1 MRRGRAGC
9 IAAVATMPLA
19 GCSGPLSTL
28 DPAGPSAAA
37 IAELWWAMLA
47 GSIALFGLVMTLLL
61 WTFLRANAHPSS
73 PRPKLWLAGGG
84 LVLPALVLTPLL
96 AYGLLTG
103 ERLLAHPRAA
113 EVTRIEVEARQ
124 WQWNFR
130 YPAAAGGPRMSVN
143 ELHLPAG
150 RPVDLHV
157 GSADVIHGFWIPR
170 LGGKIDAIP
179 GHINVIRL
187 SADRPGVYRGV
198 CAEFCGGGH
207 TAMDFRVEAHSDD
220 SYEDRLRELPRDRP

>member
-1 MRRGRAGC
+1 
-9 IAAVATMPLA
+9 MPLA
-19 GCSGPLSTL
+19 GCGGPLSTL

-37 IAELWWAMLA
+37 IAQLWWLMLTGA
-47 GSIALFGLVMTLLL
+47 VVLFGLVMVLLL
-61 WTFLRANAHPSS
+61 SAFVRRSAAPD
-73 PRPKLWLAGGG
+73 RPKLWLAGGG
-84 LVLPALVLTPLL
+84 LVLPVMVLMPLL
-96 AYGLLTG
+96 GFGLLTG

-124 WQWNFR
+124 WQWTFR
-130 YPAAAGGPRMSVN
+130 YPATAGGTRVSVN
-143 ELHLPAG
+143 ELHLPVG

-157 GSADVIHGFWIPR
+157 TSPDVIHGFWIPR

-187 SADRPGVYRGV
+187 SADRPGSYHGV

-207 TAMDFRVEAHSDD
+207 TAMDFRVTAHADD
-220 SYEDRLRELPRDRP
+220 NYEGRLAELPRDRR

>member
-1 MRRGRAGC
+1 MQRGPAGC
-9 IAAVATMPLA
+9 IVAAATMPLA
-19 GCSGPLSTL
+19 GCGGPLSTL

-37 IAELWWAMLA
+37 IAQLWWLMLA
-47 GSIALFGLVMTLLL
+47 GAVVLFGLVMVLLL
-61 WTFLRANAHPSS
+61 WAFVRRSAAPD
-73 PRPKLWLAGGG
+73 RPKLWLAGGG
-84 LVLPALVLTPLL
+84 LVLPVLVLMPLL
-96 AYGLLTG
+96 GFGLLTG

-124 WQWNFR
+124 WQWTFR
-130 YPAAAGGPRMSVN
+130 YPATAGGTRVSVN
-143 ELHLPAG
+143 ELHLPVG

-157 GSADVIHGFWIPR
+157 TSPDVIHGFWIPR

-187 SADRPGVYRGV
+187 SADRPGSYHGV

-207 TAMDFRVEAHSDD
+207 TAMDFRVTAHADD
-220 SYEDRLRELPRDRP
+220 NYEGRLAELPRDRR

>member
-9 IAAVATMPLA
+9 IVAAATLPLA
-19 GCSGPLSTL
+19 ACSGPLSTL
-28 DPAGPSAAA
+28 EPAGPAAAA
-37 IAELWWAMLA
+37 IAQLWWAMLA
-47 GSIALFGLVMTLLL
+47 GAVVLFGLVMVLLL
-61 WTFLRANAHPSS
+61 WVFVRRSAAPA
-73 PRPKLWLAGGG
+73 RPGLWLAGGG

-96 AYGLLTG
+96 GFGLLTG

-113 EVTRIEVEARQ
+113 EVVRIEVEARQ
-124 WQWNFR
+124 WQWTFR
-130 YPAAAGGPRMSVN
+130 YPAADGGTRISVN
-143 ELHLPAG
+143 ELHLPVG

-157 GSADVIHGFWIPR
+157 TSPDVIHGFWIPR

-179 GHINVIRL
+179 GHINVVRL

-207 TAMDFRVEAHSDD
+207 TAMDFRVEAHADD
-220 SYEDRLRELPRDRP
+220 SYDEALRDLPRDRP